1 MKTNVYKLVLG
12 FLITLFA
19 LNLNAQ
25 DYEYIPMVKPGVQIW
40 TCDYIDCWEH
50 YLFRRFALTDEDTLI
65 DGDTYKKLY
74 FFTDSIFNPLTAECV
89 GGLRENE
96 QKQFYYKGGDIL
108 GGMVKPGL
116 IYDFS
121 LSVGDTFSN
130 DFYTNIIGFPLVLEV
145 KNIDTVYYA
154 GAQRR
159 EFEIGEL
166 SDTSSSPYIVA
177 QLIEGIGNTQ
187 GLMFDMYLNF
197 TLCQPQGRN
206 RCYEYNGELLYHDN
220 PSQDCIT
227 PLYGLGE
234 IKLEDNSIILYP
246 NPTSMDINIS
256 SENIINSIEI
266 FNSLCQK
273 VYQTNVKQKE
283 KTLDINSLSKGV
295 YIIGINTDKGYSRKK
310 LVKD

>member
-74 FFTDSIFNPLTAECV
+74 FFTSSIFNPLTAECV

-206 RCYEYNGELLYHDN
+206 RCYEHNGELLYHDN

-227 PLYGLGE
+227 PLYGLNDM
-234 IKLEDNSIILYP
+234 IKEDNSITLYP
-246 NPTSMDINIS
+246 NPARKEVNIS
-256 SENIINSIEI
+256 SESIINSIEV
-266 FNSLCQK
+266 FNSLGQK
-273 VYQTNVKQKE
+273 VYQTDIKAKE
-283 KTLDINSLSKGV
+283 KTLDINSFSKGV
-295 YIIGINTDKGYSRKK
+295 YIIGVNTDRGYIRKK
-310 LVKD
+310 LIKN

>member
-1 MKTNVYKLVLG
+1 MKINFYKLVLG
-12 FLITLFA
+12 FLLTLFA

-96 QKQFYYKGGDIL
+96 QKQVFYKGGDIL
-108 GGMVKPGL
+108 GGMVNQGL

-121 LSVGDTFSN
+121 LSVGDTFP
-130 DFYTNIIGFPLVLEV
+130 NINPYFPYVLEV
-145 KNIDTVYYA
+145 KNIDTIDYA

-159 EFEIGEL
+159 RFEIGEKA
-166 SDTSSSPYIVA
+166 DTSSSPYIAA

-187 GLMFDMYLNF
+187 GITYDMCLNYLMCP
-197 TLCQPQGRN
+197 TQGRN

-227 PLYGLGE
+227 PLYELNE
-234 IKLEDNSIILYP
+234 IKQEDNSITLYP
-246 NPTSMDINIS
+246 NPASKEVNIS
-256 SENIINSIEI
+256 SENIINSIEV
-266 FNSLCQK
+266 FNSLGQK
-273 VYQTNVKQKE
+273 VYQTDIKAKE
-283 KTLDINSLSKGV
+283 KTLDINSFSKGV
-295 YIIGINTDKGYSRKK
+295 YIIGVNTDRGYIRKK
-310 LVKD
+310 LIKN